1 MSKTVIV
8 MKREFLEFVQTK
20 TFIIMTLI
28 GPLLIVGFIALEI
41 FIITRG
47 GGGAYTM
54 AIVDQSEEKVG
65 VALQT
70 ALATAR
76 DRMGKPVTFKLSR
89 LEPVDLKAA
98 RDSLDQLVTADSLGG
113 YLVIP
118 VDVIAGGTVNYYGKN
133 ATNEGLTRTVETALN
148 KVVQTAR
155 LGREGID
162 PGKVNEALKSVP
174 FKSEKTAG
182 GGMRGSAIAAQG
194 MAMLMG
200 FAIYLV
206 IALYG
211 AAIMN
216 GVLEEKRD
224 KIVEVIVSSV
234 RAPQLLIG
242 KVMGIGGAG
251 LLQMLVWA
259 ASVGLA
265 LKYAGSIADLLRLGP
280 EKTAMLQGVTAA
292 LPKVPLSVGVVFI
305 LFFVGGFLIYSTL
318 YAVIGSLAT
327 TNQEAQQ
334 MVFPAILPLV
344 IGFLMAN
351 TALQNADAPVAK
363 VGSLIP
369 LTSPM
374 VMPVRAV
381 LGAATTFEIA
391 LSFVLVVATAFAILW
406 LSGKVY
412 RIGIFATGKRPTM
425 REVARWIR
433 TA

>member
-1 MSKTVIV
+1 MSKTAVV

-20 TFIIMTLI
+20 TFVIMTLI
-28 GPLLIVGFIALEI
+28 GPLLIVGFMALQI
-41 FIITRG
+41 FIVTRG

-54 AIVDQSEEKVG
+54 AIIDQSEEKVG

-89 LEPVDLKAA
+89 LETVDLKAA
-98 RDSLDQLVTADSLGG
+98 RDSLDKLVTADSLGG

-118 VDVIAGGTVNYYGKN
+118 VDVVAGGTVNYYGKN
-133 ATNEGLTRTVETALN
+133 ATNEGLTRTVEAALT

-155 LGREGID
+155 LSREGID
-162 PGKVNEALKSVP
+162 PAKVNAALKSVP
-174 FKSEKTAG
+174 FRSEKTAG
-182 GGMRGSAIAAQG
+182 GGMRGNALAAQG

-242 KVMGIGGAG
+242 KVLGIGGAG
-251 LLQMLVWA
+251 VLQMLVWA

-265 LKYAGSIADLLRLGP
+265 LKYAGSIAELLNLGP
-280 EKTAMLQGVTAA
+280 EKTAMMQSITAA

-305 LFFVGGFLIYSTL
+305 LFFIGGFLIYSTL

-334 MVFPAILPLV
+334 MVFPAVMPLI

-363 VGSLIP
+363 VGAMIP

-381 LGAATTFEIA
+381 LGAATTLEIA
-391 LSFVLVVATAFAILW
+391 LSFLLVVATAFAILW